1 MELDLSS
8 GASCAVAAERLLQH
22 GVAMAMDVDVTKPL
36 QSRVKKAGER
46 GRMNLPS
53 KSAGGRLGNKAAIL
67 PTEGFDRKI
76 ARWRAETS

>member
-1 MELDLSS
+1 
-8 GASCAVAAERLLQH
+8 
-22 GVAMAMDVDVTKPL
+22 
-36 QSRVKKAGER
+36 
-46 GRMNLPS
+46 MNLPS